1 MPARDASPARV
12 SPAVVFVTVGGLY
25 VAQSVIGGLTML
37 GLPAVLRNQGLPL
50 DQIGLVYLTVLP
62 WALKFLW
69 SPYVERFRLPRV
81 GRNRSR
87 VIAAV
92 GGSLC
97 AAGLVAIGI
106 TGLSPLMPV
115 LVALILVALVTST
128 VDIAC
133 DGYAVETLSKEHHGW
148 GNTAQVGGSYLG
160 SAVGAGLFLVL
171 VDRYGWS
178 PAVFSMAAVVFLL
191 GLPFAFGPA
200 TRGAVETRPHTPSLV
215 TALKRPAV
223 RKGLVVAAIYVAAQK
238 WGLSML
244 GPFLIDYGLDL
255 ATVGVLNGF
264 GSMVVG
270 LAGALTGG
278 AAVRLFGA
286 NLVLTLAILL
296 QTAMLLA
303 FGFFDFG
310 GSAPRAMVIGVAI
323 LSSSG
328 VMALGFVALYS
339 QFMGWSDPRQAG
351 VDFTLFQ
358 CADSLVSMVGGVGAG
373 WIAERFGYTAYF
385 GIAAA
390 ICFAAA
396 PAIYLLMRGRAG
408 LATGAVSHG

>member
-1 MPARDASPARV
+1 MLARYSTPSRV
-12 SPAVVFVTVGGLY
+12 SPVVVFLTVGGLY

-37 GLPAVLRNQGLPL
+37 GLPTVLRNQGLPL
-50 DQIGLVYLTVLP
+50 DRIGLVYLTVLP

-87 VIAAV
+87 VIVAV

-97 AAGLVAIGI
+97 AAGLAAIGL
-106 TGLSPLMPV
+106 TDLSPLMPV
-115 LVALILVALVTST
+115 LVCLILVAFVTST

-133 DGYAVETLSKEHHGW
+133 DGYAVETLAREHHGW

-160 SAVGAGLFLVL
+160 SAIGAGLFLVL

-178 PAVFSMAAVVFLL
+178 PAVFFMAGVVFLL

-200 TRGAVETRPHTPSLV
+200 TRGAVETRSHAPSLV

-238 WGLSML
+238 WGLAML
-244 GPFLIDYGLDL
+244 GPFLIDYGFDL

-270 LAGALTGG
+270 LAGALIGG
-278 AAVRLFGA
+278 AVVRLFGA
-286 NLVLTLAILL
+286 NFVLTLAILL
-296 QTAMLLA
+296 QTTMLLA
-303 FGFFDFG
+303 FAFFDFA
-310 GSAPRAMVIGVAI
+310 GSVPKLIVIGVAI

-328 VMALGFVALYS
+328 IMALGFVALYS

-351 VDFTLFQ
+351 VDFTIFQ
-358 CADSLVSMVGGVGAG
+358 CMDSLVSMVGGVGAG
-373 WIAERFGYTAYF
+373 WITETLGYTAYF
-385 GIAAA
+385 GMAAA

-396 PAIYLLMRGRAG
+396 PAIYLLMRGRTV
-408 LATGAVSHG
+408 LASAATSQG

>member
-1 MPARDASPARV
+1 MLPRGPFSANV
-12 SPAVVFVTVGGLY
+12 SPAVVFLTVGGLY

-37 GLPAVLRNQGLPL
+37 GLPTVLRNQGMPL

-69 SPYVERFRLPRV
+69 SPFVECFRLPRV

-87 VIAAV
+87 LIVAF

-97 AAGLVAIGI
+97 AAGLVVIGL

-115 LVALILVALVTST
+115 LVSLILVAFVTST

-133 DGYAVETLSKEHHGW
+133 DGYAVETLAKEHHGW
-148 GNTAQVGGSYLG
+148 GNTAQVGGAYLG
-160 SAVGAGLFLVL
+160 SAIGAGLFLVL

-178 PAVFSMAAVVFLL
+178 PAVYLMAAVVFLL

-200 TRGAVETRPHTPSLV
+200 TRSAVETRHHAPSLV

-223 RKGLVVAAIYVAAQK
+223 RRGLVVAAIYVAAQK

-244 GPFLIDYGLDL
+244 GPFLIDYGFDL

-270 LAGALTGG
+270 LAGALVGG

-286 NLVLTLAILL
+286 NFVLTLAIML

-303 FGFFDFG
+303 LAFFDFT
-310 GSAPRAMVIGVAI
+310 GSAPKSIVIGVAV

-339 QFMGWSDPRQAG
+339 EFMGWSDPRQAG

-373 WIAERFGYTAYF
+373 WIAERFGYSAYF

-396 PAIYLLMRGRAG
+396 PVIYLLMRGRAT
-408 LATGAVSHG
+408 LATGAAL